1 MVWVVS
7 LLTTDLST
15 RRLTA
20 PLYIWVFGVCYG
32 LVSLSPLA
40 DSVLYPPY
48 TENGTLHLDA
58 FRREPAISVFDWNFS
73 STHNSSPVF
82 ALTVGSGLHLRLGR
96 LHPGHK

>member
-7 LLTTDLST
+7 PLTTNLST

-20 PLYIWVFGVCYG
+20 LFCLWVFGVCFG

-48 TENGTLHLDA
+48 TIDRTLHLDS
-58 FRREPAISVFDWNFS
+58 FRREPAIFVFDWNFS
-73 STHNSSPVF
+73 STHSSSPIF
-82 ALTVGSGLHLRLGR
+82 ALMVSSSLHLRLGR
-96 LHPGHK
+96 LHS

>member
-7 LLTTDLST
+7 LLTTNLST

-20 PLYIWVFGVCYG
+20 SPYIRVFGVCFG

-48 TENGTLHLDA
+48 MYKETLHLDA

-73 STHNSSPVF
+73 STHSSSPIF
-82 ALTVGSGLHLRLGR
+82 ALMVSSSLHLRLGR
-96 LHPGHK
+96 LHSGHK